1 MFIFTSQL
9 HYQASPSPRLSNPS
23 SINRLIST
31 GVKLLLSLLV
41 IHSLFYNW
49 MSRHSSPFSCE
60 SGFISYCVCTGS
72 ITPDFTEA
80 RIGPFLIK
88 QPSGGFLI
96 GLIIVASH
104 CCSISALMSEC
115 ICRCT
120 CILYMDACTDVFF
133 YGQTCPLCC
142 CSGLLYLL
150 KNPRTVKSHLNCH

>member
-9 HYQASPSPRLSNPS
+9 HYQASPSPRLSSPS

-72 ITPDFTEA
+72 ITPVDFTEA
-80 RIGPFLIK
+80 RIGLFLIK

-115 ICRCT
+115 ICRCPH
-120 CILYMDACTDVFF
+120 IHGCTHRCVLH
-133 YGQTCPLCC
+133 GQI
-142 CSGLLYLL
+142 CS
-150 KNPRTVKSHLNCH
+150 